1 MKKLTLITLSVL
13 TAAFLSGA
21 QGLEISGMLRSQHAA
36 GVEYGDF
43 HEMRESLMLNLDYR
57 GDSGTLHVSPYFHVN
72 PLADT
77 GDVPEWGVREAYID
91 LFWDHLDL
99 RIGKQ
104 AVFWGQAEGAFI
116 TDVVSPQNLAY
127 FILADFEEIRL
138 GVPAV
143 KATAFAGPVTLE
155 AIWIQ
160 RFIPSILPEA
170 GSVWRTDGMPDLSAA
185 ALPEATLENSEVFLR
200 ASLFGPRITLELVG
214 GWGWEDLPVAEGS
227 PLDPYLSYHRSLMA
241 GGILSTTVGPVGVRA
256 EGSVTLDKHYSLLQP
271 GMPPSLVVES
281 RPFIQVLTGLDGS
294 LGDTVLSAQY
304 LFQYIADYD
313 ENLVNQK
320 EAVHTVTMRVQRTF
334 LDQRLTASLF
344 GYVGLDPLDSLLR
357 PKVSFWIEDGLEV
370 SAGADVFLGEE
381 DGRFGVYQDRSQ
393 ITAAVRWYF

>member
-1 MKKLTLITLSVL
+1 MKKPALITLFVL

-36 GVEYGDF
+36 GVESGDF

-57 GDSGTLHVSPYFHVN
+57 GDSGTLHVSPYLHVD
-72 PLADT
+72 PLAAL
-77 GDVPEWGVREAYID
+77 GDAPEWGVREAYID
-91 LFWDHLDL
+91 LFWDRLDL

-127 FILADFEEIRL
+127 FILADFEEIRQ

-143 KATAFAGPVTLE
+143 KATAFAGPLTLE

-160 RFIPSILPEA
+160 RFIPSILPDA
-170 GSVWRTDGMPDLSAA
+170 GSVWRTAAMPDLSAA
-185 ALPEATLENSEVFLR
+185 ALPEATLENSEVFIR
-200 ASLFGPRITLELVG
+200 ASLFGPRMTLELVG

-256 EGSVTLDKHYSLLQP
+256 EGSVTLEKHYSLLQP
-271 GMPPSLVVES
+271 GMPPSLVVQS
-281 RPFIQVLTGLDGS
+281 RPFIQTLAGLDGS

-344 GYVGLDPLDSLLR
+344 GYAGLDPLDSLLR

-370 SAGADVFLGEE
+370 SAGADLFLGEE
-381 DGRFGVYQDRSQ
+381 DGRFGVYGDRSQ
-393 ITAAVRWYF
+393 VTAAVRWYF

>member
-1 MKKLTLITLSVL
+1 MKRLNLILILVLS
-13 TAAFLSGA
+13 AAFLSGA
-21 QGLEISGMLRSQHAA
+21 QGLELSGLLRSQHAA
-36 GVEYGDF
+36 GVTSGDF
-43 HEMRESLMLNLDYR
+43 HEMRESLMLNLDYW
-57 GDSGTLHVSPYFHVN
+57 GDNGTLHVSPYLHVD
-72 PLADT
+72 PLAVPGDT
-77 GDVPEWGVREAYID
+77 PEWGVREAYID

-116 TDVVSPQNLAY
+116 TDVVSPQNLGY

-143 KATAFAGPVTLE
+143 KATAYAGPLTLE
-155 AIWIQ
+155 AVWIQ
-160 RFIPSILPEA
+160 KFIPSILPEA
-170 GSVWRTDGMPDLSAA
+170 GSVWRTAAMPDLSAA
-185 ALPEATLENSEVFLR
+185 VLPEATLENSEVFLR
-200 ASLFGPRITLELVG
+200 ASLFGPRMTLELVG

-227 PLDPYLSYHRSLMA
+227 PLAPDLGYHRSFLA
-241 GGILSTTVGPVGVRA
+241 GGILSTTLGPLGIRA

-271 GMPPSLVVES
+271 GMPPALVVES
-281 RPFIQVLTGLDGS
+281 RPFIQTLAGLDGS
-294 LGDTVLSAQY
+294 LGDHAVSVQY

-313 ENLVNQK
+313 ENLLNQK
-320 EAVHTVTMRVQRTF
+320 ETVHTVTLRVQRNF
-334 LDQRLTASLF
+334 LDDRLTASLF

-357 PKVSFWIEDGLEV
+357 PEVSFWIEDGLAV

-381 DGRFGVYQDRSQ
+381 DGRFGVYRDRSQ